1 MTRSTPFKLAR
12 VALVMILPAIG
23 AFRGTLGAQYVSN
36 GPHRV
41 TATVAL
47 VDRLNDPNARAIIQ
61 RRPNLY
67 PKDVILLPAGN
78 ANGKTLAA
86 AVASLL
92 VARQRF
98 GDIATIPGEIVVGDV
113 EPPKNWDGETVRA
126 QRIVDRLRQA
136 QPRNVNGVGTVRATQ
151 IPLLVKRVK
160 P

>member
-67 PKDVILLPAGN
+67 PKDVILLPA
-78 ANGKTLAA
+78 

-113 EPPKNWDGETVRA
+113 ESPKNWDGETVRA